1 MAKLKRGRPKTDRT
15 EYLEVRVS
23 PKEKEAY
30 LKAATAMGLS
40 LSDWIRLTLT
50 AKTKQP

>member
-1 MAKLKRGRPKTDRT
+1 MKKRKRGRPSLGRKEHVEFRATAQ
-15 EYLEVRVS
+15 
-23 PKEKEAY
+23 EKEAY